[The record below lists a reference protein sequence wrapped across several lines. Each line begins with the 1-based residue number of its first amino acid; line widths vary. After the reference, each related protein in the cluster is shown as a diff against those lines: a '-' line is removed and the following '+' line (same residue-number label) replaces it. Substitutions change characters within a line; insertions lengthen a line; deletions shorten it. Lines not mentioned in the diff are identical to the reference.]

1 LLQIALQDC
10 YIYLISRKAERD
22 NKMSRI
28 AELENLIA
36 VAFTQRKAAYRLKAT
51 QLVRSLNHDLR
62 NWTEELA
69 ILKKAG
75 A

>member
-1 LLQIALQDC
+1 MM
-10 YIYLISRKAERD
+10 KG

-36 VAFTQRKAAYRLKAT
+36 VAYTQRTKAYRLNCRLLA
-51 QLVRSLNHDLR
+51 RSINHDLR
-62 NWTEELA
+62 EWTEELA
-69 ILKKAG
+69 TLKKVA

>member
-1 LLQIALQDC
+1 
-10 YIYLISRKAERD
+10 
-22 NKMSRI
+22 MSRI